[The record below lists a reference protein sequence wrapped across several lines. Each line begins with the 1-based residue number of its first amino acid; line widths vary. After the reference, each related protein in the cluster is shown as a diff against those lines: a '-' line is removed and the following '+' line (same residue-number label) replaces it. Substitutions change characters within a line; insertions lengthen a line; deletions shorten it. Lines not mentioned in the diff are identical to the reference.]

1 MKLTG
6 EDERKGVNRIV
17 KLLLCKDGQKKA
29 VSRGDIFVAI
39 KAEGVPAGAA
49 NVNALIE
56 GARKKLKHV
65 FGFELVEGSKSELYC
80 DTTYSHSR
88 DRDTKQTA
96 DLCLSSALAKPAI
109 HAACLYLPLAP
120 SSICSRSLSSIP
132 ASA

>member
-17 KLLLCKDGQKKA
+17 KLLLCKDEQKKA
-29 VSRGDIFVAI
+29 VSRGDISVAI

-80 DTTYSHSR
+80 DTTYSQQSQVMLQR
-88 DRDTKQTA
+88 SQSLFATLPGA
-96 DLCLSSALAKPAI
+96 PVKPSPMPCMML
-109 HAACLYLPLAP
+109 HVN
-120 SSICSRSLSSIP
+120 
-132 ASA
+132 